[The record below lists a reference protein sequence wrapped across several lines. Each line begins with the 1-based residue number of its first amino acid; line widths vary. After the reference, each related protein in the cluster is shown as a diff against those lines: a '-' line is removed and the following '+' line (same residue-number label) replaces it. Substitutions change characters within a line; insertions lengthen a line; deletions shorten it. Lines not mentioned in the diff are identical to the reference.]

1 MSYSCP
7 ICKCNGS
14 KHIRLYGANLINE
27 CPICLSVN
35 TDEDSTIEALECG
48 HILHTECIN
57 ELINYRI
64 SEIDHR
70 RHTIERREIRNIHR
84 DLFQRLI
91 PERLYYN
98 ELADLTDSYILNT
111 PFIYYDMI
119 CKWCKSNDNTIV
131 LYGENMLHVVCI
143 TCRLNSVLP
152 WPFGIGENYRIIWN
166 NLTEIRGYWTMIL
179 N

>member
-1 MSYSCP
+1 MLYTCP
-7 ICKCNGS
+7 ICKCNGT
-14 KHIRLYGANLINE
+14 KHIRLYGAKLINE

-64 SEIDHR
+64 SQIDHE
-70 RHTIERREIRNIHR
+70 RHTIERREDRNIHR
-84 DLFQRLI
+84 YVFQRLI

-111 PFIYYDMI
+111 PFVYYGMI
-119 CKWCKSNDNTIV
+119 CKWGKSNDNTIV
-131 LYGENMLHVVCI
+131 LYLDITLEVCI
-143 TCRLNSVLP
+143 RGLNRVFP
-152 WPFGIGENYRIIWN
+152 WPFGIDNYTIIWN
-166 NLTEIRGYWTMIL
+166 NLTEVRGYWTMIL

>member
-1 MSYSCP
+1 MSYTCP
-7 ICKCNGS
+7 ICKCNGT

-27 CPICLSVN
+27 CPICLSIN
-35 TDEDSTIEALECG
+35 TDDNSTIEALECG

-64 SEIDHR
+64 SQIDHEQ
-70 RHTIERREIRNIHR
+70 HITERREDRNIHR

-91 PERLYYN
+91 SVSLYYN
-98 ELADLTDSYILNT
+98 ESADLTDSYIFNT
-111 PFIYYDMI
+111 PFVYCDII
-119 CKWCKSNDNTIV
+119 CKWGKSYNNNIV
-131 LYGENMLHVVCI
+131 LYLDRTLEVFI
-143 TCRLNSVLP
+143 TVGLNRITP
-152 WPFGIGENYRIIWN
+152 WPFGIENYRIIWN